1 MLRSCEP
8 LLPHRARKISRN
20 TTADFVLLNA
30 HDRQNAP
37 ARVGQE
43 NLVGTEHIV
52 NREISSLDLNA

>member
-30 HDRQNAP
+30 HDWQYAP
-37 ARVGQE
+37 TRVGQE
-43 NLVGTEHIV
+43 NLVRAEHIV